1 MKEEDEETDL
11 KIREYLAMEKLPVPS
26 DDLDTSGLIE
36 IEEMQK
42 MAFTRLLEQQD
53 DELAQIRK
61 NQLHAEV
68 C

>member
-1 MKEEDEETDL
+1 
-11 KIREYLAMEKLPVPS
+11 MEKLPVPS
-26 DDLDTSGLIE
+26 DDLDPSGLIE

-68 C
+68 CLIKNGF